1 MRKHPETP
9 GRDKSRAPSSVIPAE
24 AGIQGSRGGA
34 PIKGMIHHDSYG
46 TPCDAPEGGLLL
58 HLRTTGGTGEAE
70 LARVSRNPRPSRQR
84 SFAPLHASCG
94 DRVTDRPLSRSRQE
108 ASRTSSW
115 IGPRRSLRQRK
126 GATHPRG
133 PSKQRVRSRS
143 LESFLEQFLDL
154 RCEGRESL
162 LPVADDPE
170 SRLSEDVGLGV
181 LVDGDDGL

>member
-1 MRKHPETP
+1 MTEFRSIVDFIGAFCANLFQPPGPHSWGIGKRELGDTP
-9 GRDKSRAPSSVIPAE
+9 RPSA
-24 AGIQGSRGGA
+24 
-34 PIKGMIHHDSYG
+34 
-46 TPCDAPEGGLLL
+46 GGLLL
-58 HLRTTGGTGEAE
+58 HLRTTGGTGEAK

-84 SFAPLHASCG
+84 SFSPLHTPCG

-143 LESFLEQFLDL
+143 LASFLQQFLDL
-154 RCEGRESL
+154 RREGRESL